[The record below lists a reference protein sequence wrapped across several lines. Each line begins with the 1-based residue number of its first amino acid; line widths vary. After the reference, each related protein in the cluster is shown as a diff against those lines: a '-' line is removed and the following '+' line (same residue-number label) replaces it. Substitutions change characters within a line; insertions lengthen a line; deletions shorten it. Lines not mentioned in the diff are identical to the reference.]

1 MCLNIQL
8 LLQLLLVKLESQPQW
23 IIFPPI
29 CPGALCCKVH
39 GRSYGRKWMEHGSG
53 TSEQPRWLLCRR
65 YQNIAR
71 QKVPRAAQALEKAL
85 QRWLDTVT
93 LFSESGRNSSL
104 AVSRNS
110 TIGLS
115 CVTHWIRSSLC
126 SSSRTDKV
134 FPSPALPGGER
145 IRDTQEKLVNLKE
158 MTAWSVERDLT
169 E

>member
-1 MCLNIQL
+1 MRQEPQSSQGDYYARGIKILQVKKCLVLQRHQKQA
-8 LLQLLLVKLESQPQW
+8 LLQ
-23 IIFPPI
+23 F
-29 CPGALCCKVH
+29 
-39 GRSYGRKWMEHGSG
+39 
-53 TSEQPRWLLCRR
+53 RR
-65 YQNIAR
+65 G
-71 QKVPRAAQALEKAL
+71 
-85 QRWLDTVT
+85 QRLDTVT
-93 LFSESGRNSSL
+93 LFSEPGRNSSV

-126 SSSRTDKV
+126 SSNRTDKV

-145 IRDTQEKLVNLKE
+145 IRDTQEKLVNLKK

>member
-1 MCLNIQL
+1 MRQEPQSSQGDYYARGIKILQGKKCLVLQRHQKQA
-8 LLQLLLVKLESQPQW
+8 LLQ
-23 IIFPPI
+23 F
-29 CPGALCCKVH
+29 
-39 GRSYGRKWMEHGSG
+39 
-53 TSEQPRWLLCRR
+53 RR
-65 YQNIAR
+65 G
-71 QKVPRAAQALEKAL
+71 
-85 QRWLDTVT
+85 QRLDTVT
-93 LFSESGRNSSL
+93 LFSEPGRNSSL

-126 SSSRTDKV
+126 SSNRTDKV

-145 IRDTQEKLVNLKE
+145 IRDTQEKLVNLKK

>member
-1 MCLNIQL
+1 MCHDIQL
-8 LLQLLLVKLESQPQW
+8 LLQWRRGQSHGSSSVT
-23 IIFPPI
+23 
-29 CPGALCCKVH
+29 CPVATCCKATARN
-39 GRSYGRKWMEHGSG
+39 GKEHVAG
-53 TSEQPRWLLCRR
+53 TSSQPRWLLRRR
-65 YQNIAR
+65 YQNITR
-71 QKVPRAAQALEKAL
+71 QKAPRAAKVPGTRSAEVQKG
-85 QRWLDTVT
+85 QRLDTVT
-93 LFSESGRNSSL
+93 LFSETGRNSSL

-126 SSSRTDKV
+126 SSNRTDKV

-145 IRDTQEKLVNLKE
+145 IRDTQEKLVNLKK